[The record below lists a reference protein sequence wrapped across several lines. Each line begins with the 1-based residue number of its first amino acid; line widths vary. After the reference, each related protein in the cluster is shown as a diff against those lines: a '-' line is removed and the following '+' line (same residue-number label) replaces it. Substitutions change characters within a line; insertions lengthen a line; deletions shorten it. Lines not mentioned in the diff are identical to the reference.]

1 VARISG
7 IGGFFFRARDP
18 EALARW
24 YAAHL
29 GIDPVPGDYAA
40 MPWQQEAGPTVF
52 APFKADSEYFGDA
65 AKVWMLN
72 LRVEGLD
79 GLVAELQAAGIEVSV
94 DPETYPNGRFARLVD
109 PEGNP
114 LELWEPAGREAK
126 L

>member
-1 VARISG
+1 VERVTG

-24 YAAHL
+24 YTAHF
-29 GIDPVPGDYAA
+29 GIDPVPGDYAG
-40 MPWQQEAGPTVF
+40 MPWMQEAGPTVF
-52 APFKADSEYFGDA
+52 APFQADTEYFGDA
-65 AKVWMLN
+65 ARAWMLN

-79 GLVAELQAAGIEVSV
+79 GLVAALQAAGIEVSV

-114 LELWEPAGREAK
+114 LELWEPAGPEAEH
-126 L
+126 